1 VDAFSTW
8 RKFFHTHRLP
18 FASNLGESEEDALL
32 GERPMSLGFLAIGCL
47 FLVAGIAY
55 LAYLMELPE
64 AYVMGPVLI
73 LVGIGAVTGVQNMRR
88 SRI

>member
-1 VDAFSTW
+1 
-8 RKFFHTHRLP
+8 
-18 FASNLGESEEDALL
+18 
-32 GERPMSLGFLAIGCL
+32 MSLGFLAIGCL

-55 LAYLMELPE
+55 LAYLMQLPE

-73 LVGIGAVTGVQNMRR
+73 LVGIGAVTGAQSMRR